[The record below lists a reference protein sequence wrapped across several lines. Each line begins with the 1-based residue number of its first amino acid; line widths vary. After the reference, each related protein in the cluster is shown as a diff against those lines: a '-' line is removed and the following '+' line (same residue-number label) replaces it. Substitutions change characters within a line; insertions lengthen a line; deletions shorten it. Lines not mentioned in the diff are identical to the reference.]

1 MSIREKL
8 AKKEID
14 DRILVQV
21 KQDKDLMAD
30 VDAQIER
37 DVRNG
42 LVIDRTI
49 LIEICLKNYLQESK
63 SSVKLVKK

>member
-21 KQDKDLMAD
+21 KQDKDLMAY